1 MKQLLLL
8 AFISLI
14 NPVFSQNW
22 VHSNPVWH
30 YDYWG
35 IGSIGFVKIE
45 QVGDSVILG
54 KNSMILQTTWY
65 NFQYDEFQ
73 VLHFMGPTIGDTNYV
88 YSESDTVFYLQN
100 GQFQKLFDFSKT
112 AGETYSIG
120 TNTIGNLCS
129 STSYSLVTS
138 TGTDELG
145 YSYIQLDSPDTSF
158 LELNGKYNTRFG
170 GGMYLFPINKLTCD
184 TNAIT
189 DLPQFSFKCFQDDDL
204 FYNPSGVDCQY
215 LLTHLSLMEMDFV
228 DLTIAPNP
236 ADNFIDIK
244 TSTAIQTIQL
254 LDVTGQIV
262 IEFEKITSA
271 KIDVSNIKSGIY
283 YLKIASNN
291 GSKTTRKISIL

>member
-189 DLPQFSFKCFQDDDL
+189 DLPQFSFKCFQDDDI

-291 GSKTTRKISIL
+291 GSKRTRKISIL

>member
-35 IGSIGFVKIE
+35 IGSMGFVKIE
-45 QVGDSVILG
+45 QVGDSVIQG

-65 NFQYDEFQ
+65 DFQYDEFQ

-112 AGETYSIG
+112 AGETYQIG
-120 TNTIGNLCS
+120 TNTIGDLCS

-145 YSYIQLDSPDTSF
+145 NSYIQLDSPDTSL

-184 TNAIT
+184 PNAIT
-189 DLPQFSFKCFQDDDL
+189 DLLQFSFKCFQDDDI
-204 FYNPSGVDCQY
+204 FYNPSGEDCEY
-215 LLTHLSLMEMDFV
+215 LLTHLELMESEFF
-228 DLTIAPNP
+228 DLSIVPNP
-236 ADNFIDIK
+236 ADNFIVINS
-244 TSTAIQTIQL
+244 STAIQSIQL
-254 LDVTGQIV
+254 VDLTGQI
-262 IEFEKITSA
+262 IAEFHENLTDNL
-271 KIDVSNIKSGIY
+271 DVSNFKSGVY
-283 YLKIASNN
+283 YLKITSKNGTTSNQ
-291 GSKTTRKISIL
+291 KISIH

>member
-291 GSKTTRKISIL
+291 GSKRTRKISIL

>member
-1 MKQLLLL
+1 
-8 AFISLI
+8 
-14 NPVFSQNW
+14 
-22 VHSNPVWH
+22 
-30 YDYWG
+30 
-35 IGSIGFVKIE
+35 
-45 QVGDSVILG
+45 
-54 KNSMILQTTWY
+54 
-65 NFQYDEFQ
+65 
-73 VLHFMGPTIGDTNYV
+73 
-88 YSESDTVFYLQN
+88 
-100 GQFQKLFDFSKT
+100 
-112 AGETYSIG
+112 
-120 TNTIGNLCS
+120 
-129 STSYSLVTS
+129 
-138 TGTDELG
+138 
-145 YSYIQLDSPDTSF
+145 
-158 LELNGKYNTRFG
+158 
-170 GGMYLFPINKLTCD
+170 MYLFPINKLTCD

-189 DLPQFSFKCFQDDDL
+189 DLPQFSFKCFQDDDI

-291 GSKTTRKISIL
+291 GSKRTRKISIL

>member
-30 YDYWG
+30 YDYGG

-184 TNAIT
+184 TNSIT

-215 LLTHLSLMEMDFV
+215 LLTHLSLMETDFV
-228 DLTIAPNP
+228 DLTIGPNP

-254 LDVTGQIV
+254 LDITGQIV
-262 IEFEKITSA
+262 IEFEKITSD

-291 GSKTTRKISIL
+291 GSKRTRKISIL

>member
-30 YDYWG
+30 YDYWR
-35 IGSIGFVKIE
+35 IGSMGFVKIE
-45 QVGDSVILG
+45 QVGDSVIQG

-65 NFQYDEFQ
+65 DFQYDEFQ

-120 TNTIGNLCS
+120 TNAIGDLCG

-145 YSYIQLDSPDTSF
+145 YSYIQLDSPDTSL

-184 TNAIT
+184 PNAIT
-189 DLPQFSFKCFQDDDL
+189 DLLQFSFKCFQDDDI
-204 FYNPSGVDCQY
+204 FYNPSGEDCEY
-215 LLTHLSLMEMDFV
+215 LLTHLAQLETDFF

-236 ADNFIDIK
+236 ADHFIEIN

-254 LDVTGQIV
+254 FDLTGQIV
-262 IEFEKITSA
+262 ADFEKISSA
-271 KIDVSNIKSGIY
+271 KIDVSNINSGVY
-283 YLKIASNN
+283 FFKIAAKN
-291 GSKTTRKISIL
+291 GSVRTRKITIL